1 MGIQQYLKTA
11 LQQIAAGVSEANEK
25 NGSHSFEL
33 RKNGA
38 IKFDLAVVN
47 KVDRAGK
54 VRLEVFAF
62 GGKAKKEV
70 SDETISKVK
79 FEVTYAPNTT
89 RK

>member
-1 MGIQQYLKTA
+1 MNIGDYLKTA
-11 LQQIAAGVSEANEK
+11 LRQIAAGVSEANDAK
-25 NGSHSFEL
+25 GSHSFEL

-38 IKFDLAVVN
+38 IKFDLAVMN

-54 VRLEVFAF
+54 VKLEVFAF

-79 FEVTYAPNTT
+79 FEVTYQPQNKAS
-89 RK
+89 